1 MGAVAEGAVS
11 RPWRASAEDAVRRLA
26 AVTVAGAVLGVLVG
40 GIGGRLAMSLLA
52 ALNPD
57 TAGVTSDDGFTIG
70 QFTLGGTAQLLG
82 ATWQLGLV
90 GAFFYAILRGL
101 AVGPKWFRVVSMSV
115 GAGVVAGSLIVHTDG
130 VDFTLL
136 GPVWLTVGLF
146 VAIPVVY
153 AAALTLLAEHWLDS
167 DGWSARARL
176 RTVMATLLL
185 WLPVL
190 PLLPVLAGIWL
201 GAEWYRRQPHLPG
214 LSGPLLSWGARGML
228 AVLFL
233 VAVADLVS
241 DVRFLS

>member
-1 MGAVAEGAVS
+1 MVTVAEGAVS

-40 GIGGRLAMSLLA
+40 GLGGRLAMGLLA
-52 ALNPD
+52 VLNPD
-57 TAGVTSDDGFTIG
+57 ATGATSDDGFTIG
-70 QFTLGGTAQLLG
+70 RFTLGGTAQLLG
-82 ATWQLGLV
+82 STWQLGLV
-90 GAFFYAILRGL
+90 GAFLYAILRGL
-101 AVGPKWFRVVSMSV
+101 VMGPRWFRVASMSV
-115 GAGVVAGSLIVHTDG
+115 GSGLVVGALIVHTDG

-153 AAALTLLAEHWLDS
+153 AAALTLLVEHWLDP
-167 DGWSARARL
+167 DGWPARVRL

-190 PLLPVLAGIWL
+190 PLLPVLAALWL
-201 GAEWYRRQPHLPG
+201 GSEWYRRQPDPPG
-214 LSGPLLSWGARGML
+214 LAGPLLSWAARGVL